1 MGYEDKKQAGTFS
14 GDGFAPAENSGV
26 GDWGASDGYSLW
38 DAAGQDT
45 VTGFEDWEG
54 RQETHD
60 MFHSSYE

>member
-1 MGYEDKKQAGTFS
+1 MGYEDKKQAETFS

-54 RQETHD
+54 RQETRD